1 MNFDV
6 NYRGVVQLFN
16 AVKQQ
21 QKTVDDELEQVGK
34 SERKRD
40 KVMEGMTREKFLTIL
55 KGSKNVKTEPSKKVT
70 VYLQYIS

>member
-1 MNFDV
+1 LNFDV

-55 KGSKNVKTEPSKKVT
+55 KGSKNVKTEPKKVT

>member
-1 MNFDV
+1 LNFDV